1 MIHHGPLDSPGLAK
15 ARRAAGS
22 LSQLVFVMH
31 KVEIQ
36 DGVIQVDA
44 SIIGRDLGLEPFA
57 VQSLRR
63 ERKLALMKRRAIRE
77 PPVPAHHR
85 QRRITA
91 FSETANMNR

>member
-1 MIHHGPLDSPGLAK
+1 LDSPGLAK

-63 ERKLALMKRRAIRE
+63 ERKLALMKRRGDTRA
-77 PPVPAHHR
+77 AGSGSSR

-91 FSETANMNR
+91 FSEAANMNR